1 MSGIEK
7 PKRMRDQI
15 SSGRAV
21 RSTVAGAAGSLIWT
35 AVSGAGL
42 LKVDPGCDASLG
54 APAAALG
61 ALGAAVLG
69 LPLDAWEFAALGERG
84 GGAHPA
90 QSARASIEIAHR
102 PRIMRVSVEPS
113 IEPVEHTRVALARV
127 AGRKAI

>member
-42 LKVDPGCDASLG
+42 LKVDPGCDAS
-54 APAAALG
+54 LG

-113 IEPVEHTRVALARV
+113 I
-127 AGRKAI
+127 